1 MDSLRA
7 TSPDVLVKSVGALA
21 ASALRDHLD
30 GTVRIEAPAR
40 KATPAGPRIVLVG
53 EARSHSRA
61 TILVDGVERLVSRR
75 HFEIL
80 HALSRADWLPLSEV
94 GGDLDTARKEI
105 LRLRGKLATFLRLP
119 APEVLRTDG
128 QKRYRLVASIRV
140 DQRALK
146 KHQPDLATSPP

>member
-1 MDSLRA
+1 MESLRA
-7 TSPDVLVKSVGALA
+7 SSSEALTRAVGALA

-30 GTVRIEAPAR
+30 GTVRIEAPPR
-40 KATPAGPRIVLVG
+40 KAVPTGPRIVLVG

-61 TILVDGVERLVSRR
+61 TVLVDGVERLVSRR

-80 HALSRADWLPLSEV
+80 HALSGTDWLPLSEV

-119 APEVLRTDG
+119 APEVFRTDG
-128 QKRYRLVASIRV
+128 RKRYRLVVSIRV
-140 DQRALK
+140 DQRAIK